1 MSLLNKLLQD
11 PVVSEIPRLHNALL
25 AKERGL
31 RKEWLVHID
40 EFIEEANAW
49 DFERQRT
56 FVNLLLSTCEG
67 ESDVSVLLIHPIQKR
82 LLKPI
87 LNQWMKEL
95 PDDVRPY
102 RWYGL
107 FFDEDD
113 RFIYLQEAITRGG
126 RREQLAIER
135 MIDHHLYGLWYSFH
149 HLDEDLY
156 LGEIEEDAAF
166 LTEAQLLIEQLDD
179 VVFKSE
185 CIIEWQK
192 LNQTLTYWVRFREE
206 HTTGFMEWRMQ
217 QELKD

>member
-1 MSLLNKLLQD
+1 MSLLHKLLQD
-11 PVVSEIPRLHNALL
+11 PVISEVPCLQNALL

-31 RKEWLVHID
+31 RREWLVHID
-40 EFIEEANAW
+40 RFIEEANTW
-49 DFERQRT
+49 NFERQRT
-56 FVNLLLSTCEG
+56 FVSWLLSTCER
-67 ESDVSVLLIHPIQKR
+67 ESDVSVLLIYPLKER
-82 LLKPI
+82 LLKPT
-87 LNQWMKEL
+87 LKKWMKEL

-107 FFDEDD
+107 FFNEDD

-156 LGEIEEDAAF
+156 LGEIEEDAES
-166 LTEAQLLIEQLDD
+166 LTEAWLLIEQLDD
-179 VVFKSE
+179 AVFKSE
-185 CIIEWQK
+185 RITEWQK
-192 LNQTLTYWVRFREE
+192 LNQTLTDWIRFRQE

-217 QELKD
+217 QESKG

>member
-1 MSLLNKLLQD
+1 MSLINKLLQD
-11 PVVSEIPRLHNALL
+11 PAVSEVPRLHSALL

-31 RKEWLVHID
+31 RKAWLVHID
-40 EFIEEANAW
+40 EFIEEVNTW
-49 DFERQRT
+49 NFERQWT
-56 FVNLLLSTCEG
+56 FVNWLLSTCEG
-67 ESDVSVLLIHPIQKR
+67 ETDASFLLIHPLKDR
-82 LLKPI
+82 LLKPT
-87 LNQWMKEL
+87 LKKWMKEM

-156 LGEIEEDAAF
+156 LGEIEEDAAI
-166 LTEAQLLIEQLDD
+166 LTEAWLLIEQLEDA
-179 VVFKSE
+179 VLKSE
-185 CIIEWQK
+185 CINEWQK
-192 LNQTLTYWVRFREE
+192 LNQTLTNWIRFRQE

-217 QELKD
+217 QESKD

>member
-11 PVVSEIPRLHNALL
+11 PVVFDLPRLHTALL
-25 AKERGL
+25 AKNRGL
-31 RKEWLVHID
+31 RKEWLVHMD
-40 EFIEEANAW
+40 RFIEEANTW

-56 FVNLLLSTCEG
+56 FVNWLLSTCER
-67 ESDVSVLLIHPIQKR
+67 EADASVLLIHPLKER
-82 LLKPI
+82 LLKPF
-87 LNQWMKEL
+87 LNQWMKEM

-113 RFIYLQEAITRGG
+113 RYIYLQEAITRGG
-126 RREQLAIER
+126 RREQLAIET

-156 LGEIEEDAAF
+156 LGEIEEDAAP
-166 LTEAQLLIEQLDD
+166 LTDAWLLIEQLDD
-179 VVFKSE
+179 AVFKSE
-185 CIIEWQK
+185 RINEWQK
-192 LNQTLTYWVRFREE
+192 LNQTFTYWIRFRQE

-217 QELKD
+217 QESQG